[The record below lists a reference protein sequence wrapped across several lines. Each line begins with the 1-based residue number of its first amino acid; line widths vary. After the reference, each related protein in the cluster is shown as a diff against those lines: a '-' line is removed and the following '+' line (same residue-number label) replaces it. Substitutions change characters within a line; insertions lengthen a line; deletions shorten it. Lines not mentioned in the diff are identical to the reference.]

1 MADAEE
7 VELEEEEQ
15 EECPKCP
22 PVGAP
27 AWMATFAD
35 MATLLMAFFVLILSF
50 AEFNVPKFKQISG
63 SLKNAFGV
71 QKVIPVV
78 EQPKGTTVIEMN
90 FSPSPSPSVTEEMT
104 QQTTQQEQ
112 REVEI
117 KSKDKDAEN
126 GNDLDNGGTD
136 AESGSGYSS
145 ENLTATQLADALQ
158 DAIEKGQ
165 VELQSDGEQVVV
177 NFPENENTEKD
188 LPSLLQETLAALDE
202 ASAATGESEGVL
214 FGGLEQQLKD
224 LFSKISEQES
234 QIKELSNLASGAGD
248 DGDEDKKAKAS
259 IATDLL
265 EVALRQ
271 EIADG
276 LVEVERRDGKVFVTV
291 GSGGAFP
298 SGTADLTSQAQ
309 EIIQRISFNALTSSS
324 KLTVTG
330 HTDNVPISG
339 GLYRDNWDLAAARA
353 ASVVQAVQNTGMV
366 AASNLQ
372 AVSKGEN
379 DPVASNDTAA
389 GRELN
394 RRIEIEIDY

>member
-1 MADAEE
+1 MAEE
-7 VELEEEEQ
+7 ALDDEEQ
-15 EECPKCP
+15 DAEECPKCP
-22 PVGAP
+22 PQGAP

-126 GNDLDNGGTD
+126 GDDLDNGGTD
-136 AESGSGYSS
+136 AGSGSGDSS
-145 ENLTATQLADALQ
+145 ENLTATQLANALQ

-214 FGGLEQQLKD
+214 FGGLEEQLKD

-259 IATDLL
+259 TATDLL

>member
-1 MADAEE
+1 MAEADEIE
-7 VELEEEEQ
+7 QEEEEQ

-136 AESGSGYSS
+136 AESGSGDSS
-145 ENLTATQLADALQ
+145 ENLTATQLANALQ

-214 FGGLEQQLKD
+214 FGGLEQQLKE